1 MRDSRKG
8 WLALLTLAAGFIA
21 VCSAPAAAPLA
32 GNWKVTAV
40 SEGKEIVLAL
50 IKVEERDGKPA
61 IKILGPE
68 AVKDAPI
75 ENVTIADRSLRFTM
89 MMRGTPF
96 HMAAYVPKGEEKP

>member
-1 MRDSRKG
+1 MRSSRKA
-8 WLALLTLAAGFIA
+8 WPVLVALAAGLAA
-21 VCSAPAAAPLA
+21 VCSAPAATPLA

-61 IKILGPE
+61 IKIVGPE
-68 AVKDAPI
+68 PVKDSPI
-75 ENVTIADRSLRFTM
+75 ENVSVKDGALRFTM

-96 HMAAYVPKGEEKP
+96 HMVGYAPK